1 MAGKERF
8 SDLVREKTYGYWEP
22 LYDAGRSLC
31 TAYFRGVMNVDV
43 KGAHHIPRKGPFAIY
58 SNHMT
63 VYDPPMLGHTFTR
76 KVHYMGKE
84 ELFTKWWAKYTG
96 FSKLIRLL
104 GCFPVNREN
113 PSSETLK
120 EISKIMGADEGF
132 IMFPQGTRKFGKN
145 IAVEQFQPL
154 MARFLLK
161 QAKKRKKNIAIV
173 PAYVDYFSHGAN
185 VRFGEPFYTQEFL
198 PANRNTP
205 DRLTQLVAK
214 EIVNLSKLR
223 FD

>member
-1 MAGKERF
+1 MAGKESF
-8 SDLVREKTYGYWEP
+8 SNLIREKTYGYWEP
-22 LYDAGRSLC
+22 LYNAGRLLC
-31 TAYFRGVMNVDV
+31 TAYFRAVMNVDV
-43 KGAHHIPRKGPFAIY
+43 KGAHYIPREGPFAIY

-63 VYDPPMLGHTFTR
+63 VYDPPILGHTFTR
-76 KVHYMGKE
+76 KVHYMGKK
-84 ELFTKWWAKYTG
+84 ELFKIPG
-96 FSKLIRLL
+96 LNQLIRLL
-104 GCFPVNREN
+104 GCFPVDREN

-120 EISKIMGADEGF
+120 EIAKIMEADEGF

-173 PAYVDYFSHGAN
+173 PAYVDYFAHGTN
-185 VRFGEPFYTQEFL
+185 VRFSEPFYTQDFL
-198 PANRNTP
+198 PADRNTP
-205 DRLTQLVAK
+205 DRLTQLIAK
-214 EIVNLSKLR
+214 EVINLSKLR